1 VSKGPALVAHA
12 DVGVEAHKPVSV
24 HFRRQRRA
32 KAWESGLDVL
42 TVLTLQAAG
51 AGDLHGG
58 TKRLSNKMPGRPV
71 VGRIPMHCL
80 VFDLL

>member
-1 VSKGPALVAHA
+1 VVPDAAVVQPTLPRGA
-12 DVGVEAHKPVSV
+12 
-24 HFRRQRRA
+24 
-32 KAWESGLDVL
+32 ESGLDVL

-51 AGDLHGG
+51 AGDFYGG
-58 TKRLSNKMPGRPV
+58 TKRLSNKMPRRPV